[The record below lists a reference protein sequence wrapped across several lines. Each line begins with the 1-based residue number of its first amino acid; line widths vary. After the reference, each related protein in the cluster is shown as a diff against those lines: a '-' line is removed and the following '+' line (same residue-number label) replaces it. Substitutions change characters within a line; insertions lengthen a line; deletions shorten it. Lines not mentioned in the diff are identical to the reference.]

1 MWRQI
6 LGQVLYQILVMIF
19 LMYFGGLVFFDQS
32 FNLVVQTTQVEK
44 DNRKVLDTICFHTFI
59 LMNLFNSLNCRMIDT
74 KEVTEM
80 NIFKTILNNPT
91 YWAVFAIEMTIQY
104 FMVSLGDTGLGSKF
118 MGTAKLS
125 EGMSA
130 TCWTLGALS
139 LVVNMAIK

>member
-1 MWRQI
+1 
-6 LGQVLYQILVMIF
+6 MIF

-32 FNLVVQTTQVEK
+32 LNLVVQTTQVEK

-91 YWAVFAIEMTIQY
+91 YWAVFAIEMTI
-104 FMVSLGDTGLGSKF
+104 
-118 MGTAKLS
+118 
-125 EGMSA
+125 
-130 TCWTLGALS
+130 
-139 LVVNMAIK
+139 